1 MPTIEEVTKFSKLIE
16 SFSLQNRIG
25 IMDAIVT
32 YCEKNNLEIEVAS
45 TLLNQNLKQK
55 LYDEAQSLN
64 LIPKEKKLPL

>member
-32 YCEKNNLEIEVAS
+32 YCERNNLEIEVAS

>member
-1 MPTIEEVTKFSKLIE
+1 MPTIEEVTKFSKMIDN
-16 SFSLQNRIG
+16 FANQNRIG
-25 IMDAIVT
+25 IMDAIIT

>member
-16 SFSLQNRIG
+16 SFSFQNRIG